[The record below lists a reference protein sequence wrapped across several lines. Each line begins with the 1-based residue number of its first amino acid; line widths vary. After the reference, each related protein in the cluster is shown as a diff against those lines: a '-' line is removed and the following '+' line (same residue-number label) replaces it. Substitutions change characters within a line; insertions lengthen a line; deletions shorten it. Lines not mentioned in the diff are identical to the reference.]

1 MEILYIIIGIV
12 VVLAC
17 MIIYNGF
24 LSEESKDFIRHFLP
38 AIGIFVS
45 LATLVWFVFGLV
57 KEIFS

>member
-38 AIGIFVS
+38 AIGIFS
-45 LATLVWFVFGLV
+45 TLLLVGFLMFGLI
-57 KEIFS
+57 KEVFS